1 MVPKAVVKVRRR
13 VNGIKAQIERC
24 PWWLIFIFAVLL
36 LFGAGFGCGYYC
48 GANVYDHSI
57 GDGAAQRQLDQAQE
71 NQHAITDRE
80 LKTLRNELA
89 TSKMELDEARKQSIV
104 LKNQLDELTAASK
117 KQETSLKTVNES
129 LKAYAREEKRT
140 RLRIKA
146 QRNTWEA
153 VAAGLL
159 IAWAAK

>member
-1 MVPKAVVKVRRR
+1 
-13 VNGIKAQIERC
+13 
-24 PWWLIFIFAVLL
+24 
-36 LFGAGFGCGYYC
+36 
-48 GANVYDHSI
+48 
-57 GDGAAQRQLDQAQE
+57 
-71 NQHAITDRE
+71 
-80 LKTLRNELA
+80 
-89 TSKMELDEARKQSIV
+89 MELDEARKQSIV